1 MGHQRVTRH
10 FRGTRCRI
18 IITPAKGHRLFLKR
32 RQDITIK
39 GCSCWYWWRGF
50 KHGIKSTII
59 QAHKASVC
67 QGGQWYM
74 YNAICS
80 KLQLFSKHWTFYIL
94 YIYIYIYIYITI
106 NKNKTITNLKF
117 LYKFIGRIY
126 NSYAAYVTVVLL
138 NIFVET
144 MTLFFPSRFFNE

>member
-59 QAHKASVC
+59 QAHTKPVFVKEVSDICTMLSVL
-67 QGGQWYM
+67 
-74 YNAICS
+74 NCS
-80 KLQLFSKHWTFYIL
+80 CFQNIERFIYC
-94 YIYIYIYIYITI
+94 IYIYIYIYITI